1 MVTYLVTGGAGFI
14 GSNFIR
20 GLLKSDKNLKIIIID
35 KLTYAGNL
43 FNLDGCLE
51 DDRVQ
56 FIQGDICDI
65 TLIDNL
71 FHDNYIDYVVNFA
84 AESSV
89 DRSIVDVSPFY
100 MTNVGGTINLLNA
113 CKKYWAEDM
122 QEHRFLQISTDEVY
136 GSLETGSFSESAIL
150 NPGNP
155 YSSSKAS
162 ADMFVLSYHNTYG
175 LPVLITRS
183 TNNFGYNQHVEK
195 LIPGVINCL
204 LNDIPFKMHGDGSYI
219 RDWIFVEDHCSAVD
233 FVLKNGIVGEIY
245 NVGCNVEKNNMEIFS
260 IITEYLTEL
269 GIIKESKIIFCEN
282 RKGQDGRYSID
293 STKLRNLGWQAIT
306 SFEDGIKKTIDW
318 YVNLM
323 TK

>member
-1 MVTYLVTGGAGFI
+1 MITYLITGGAGFI
-14 GSNFIR
+14 GSNFVKM
-20 GLLKSDKNLKIIIID
+20 LLKCNKNLNIIILD

-43 FNLDGCLE
+43 NNISDCFE

-65 TLIDNL
+65 NLIDNL

-122 QEHRFLQISTDEVY
+122 EEHRFLQVSTDEVY
-136 GSLETGSFSESAIL
+136 GSIETGSFNESDKM

-155 YSSSKAS
+155 YSASKAS
-162 ADMFVLSYHNTYG
+162 ADMFVLSYYNTYG

-183 TNNFGYNQHVEK
+183 TNNYGYNQHVEK
-195 LIPGVINCL
+195 LIPKIVFEL
-204 LNDIPFKMHGDGSYI
+204 LNNKPFPMHGDGSYI
-219 RDWIFVEDHCSAVD
+219 RDWIFVEDHCNAID
-233 FVLKNGIVGEIY
+233 FVLKNGVIGEIY
-245 NVGCNVEKNNMEIFS
+245 NVGCNIEKSNIEIFS
-260 IITEYLTEL
+260 IISEYLMQL
-269 GIIKESKIIFCEN
+269 GVIKETQMIYSEN
-282 RKGQDGRYSID
+282 RKGQDFRYSID
-293 STKLRNLGWQAIT
+293 VSKLKSLGWKPIT

-318 YVNLM
+318 YVELL
-323 TK
+323 K